1 MRNDGDGAYFRDF
14 QRRFSYCG
22 YGVSPAALRK
32 NNPSEYDSDN
42 RPARAHYSEGETMRP
57 EGATSGLIFED
68 ELELVR
74 ICEAMSWKHIYDEK
88 NRLGVLSCGL
98 FFRIARDLKT
108 GQ

>member
-1 MRNDGDGAYFRDF
+1 
-14 QRRFSYCG
+14 
-22 YGVSPAALRK
+22 
-32 NNPSEYDSDN
+32 
-42 RPARAHYSEGETMRP
+42 MRP